1 MNCEC
6 FDVLVVGGGLV
17 GASLA
22 LALSRHGRRVGL
34 IEGLQPPR
42 DGLTDANDWDSR
54 VYAVSPANRAFLD
67 SLNAWPDMSRGGTG
81 SAMDGRGG
89 REVLARREAE

>member
-34 IEGLQPPR
+34 IE
-42 DGLTDANDWDSR
+42 
-54 VYAVSPANRAFLD
+54 
-67 SLNAWPDMSRGGTG
+67 
-81 SAMDGRGG
+81 
-89 REVLARREAE
+89 EATSTLIHYRNMIQVRMFTQV

>member
-34 IEGLQPPR
+34 I
-42 DGLTDANDWDSR
+42 
-54 VYAVSPANRAFLD
+54 
-67 SLNAWPDMSRGGTG
+67 
-81 SAMDGRGG
+81 
-89 REVLARREAE
+89 

>member
-17 GASLA
+17 GASLV

-34 IEGLQPPR
+34 VEGQQPPR
-42 DGLTDANDWDSR
+42 DGLADTHDWDPR
-54 VYAVSPANRAFLD
+54 VYAVSPA
-67 SLNAWPDMSRGGTG
+67 
-81 SAMDGRGG
+81 
-89 REVLARREAE
+89 

>member
-34 IEGLQPPR
+34 IECQQPPR
-42 DGLTDANDWDSR
+42 DGRTDANGWDSP
-54 VYAVSPANRAFLD
+54 VYAL
-67 SLNAWPDMSRGGTG
+67 
-81 SAMDGRGG
+81 
-89 REVLARREAE
+89 